1 MNPFLSLNDIQ
12 PGQTARVTELLVS
25 GAMRR
30 RLMDLGLT
38 ADTQVECLGVSPL
51 GDPVSYRIRGAV
63 IAIRREYS
71 RQIRV
76 DGNENKNQF
85 SVALAGNPN
94 VGKSTLF
101 NSLTGSSQH
110 TGNWAGVTVSCFKG
124 SCSSKKYNY
133 VFADLPGTYSLMA
146 HSAEEAL
153 ARDGI
158 CFGNCDA
165 AVVICDSTC
174 LERNLNLVLQIL
186 ETGIPAMVCVNFMDE
201 AAKKNIRI
209 DLSALSRELSAPVA
223 GTTARKK
230 RSLEHFLDRLDETV
244 DHPDTEPFH
253 ISYDAAVE
261 QAISMLLPF
270 TEPLSSRLSPRWL
283 ALRLLENDPGLLRSL
298 NTFLGRDLSED
309 DALCQAVR
317 QARSH
322 LDQAGIFED
331 DLKDRIVSGIV
342 NTAESIASRTVSLP
356 EKPYGKKDA
365 FWDRILTGRLAG
377 YPAMI
382 GLLALIFWLTI
393 TGANYPSAL
402 LSSLFFSFQ
411 EKLTAAFMAVN
422 APQWLHGILVLGVYR
437 VLAWVISVMLPPMAI
452 FFPLFTLLEDFGY
465 LPRIAYN
472 LDRPFQCCKACGKQA
487 LTMAMGFGC
496 NAAGVTGCR
505 IIDSPRERLIAIL
518 TNSFVPCNGRLP
530 ALVTLITLFFTGASS
545 AGPISSL
552 RPALI
557 LTFFILTG
565 VAATFFVSR
574 LLSATVLKGMP
585 SSFTLELPPYR
596 RPQIGRV
603 IWRSI
608 LDRTLFIL
616 GRAAAVAAPA
626 GLVIWILANVS
637 IGDISL
643 LARFSG
649 YLDPIG
655 RLMGMDGV
663 ILMAFILG
671 LPANEI
677 VIPII
682 IMAYTSQGTLI
693 EPGNLSDLHT
703 LLISQGW
710 TWVTAL
716 CTMVFF
722 LFHWPCSTTLMTIK
736 KETGSLKWTCLSIL
750 LPTACGVILCM
761 AITAFSRLL
770 TFL

>member
-85 SVALAGNPN
+85 SVALSGNPN

-209 DLSALSRELSAPVA
+209 DLPALSRELSAPVA

-309 DALCQAVR
+309 DALCQAVL

-356 EKPYGKKDA
+356 EKPYGKRDA

-565 VAATFFVSR
+565 VAATLFVSR

-736 KETGSLKWTCLSIL
+736 KETGSLKWTCLAVL

>member
-85 SVALAGNPN
+85 SVALSGNPN

-209 DLSALSRELSAPVA
+209 DLPALSRELSAPVA

-309 DALCQAVR
+309 DALCQAVL

-356 EKPYGKKDA
+356 EKPYGKRDA

-736 KETGSLKWTCLSIL
+736 KETGSLKWTCLAVL
-750 LPTACGVILCM
+750 LPTTCGVILCM

>member
-201 AAKKNIRI
+201 AAKKNIRV
-209 DLSALSRELSAPVA
+209 DLPALSRELSAPVA

-309 DALCQAVR
+309 DALCQAVL

-356 EKPYGKKDA
+356 EKPYGKRDA

-736 KETGSLKWTCLSIL
+736 KETGSLKWTCLAVL
-750 LPTACGVILCM
+750 LPTTCGVILCM

>member
-85 SVALAGNPN
+85 SVALSGNPN

-209 DLSALSRELSAPVA
+209 DLPALSRELSAPVA

-309 DALCQAVR
+309 DALCQAVL

-356 EKPYGKKDA
+356 EKPYGKRDA

-422 APQWLHGILVLGVYR
+422 APQLLHGILVLGVYR

-552 RPALI
+552 RPALRDKERMKVGKI
-557 LTFFILTG
+557 SWFDQGSLRGIGHNNDGDHDF
-565 VAATFFVSR
+565 
-574 LLSATVLKGMP
+574 
-585 SSFTLELPPYR
+585 
-596 RPQIGRV
+596 IGREPKDKCHKDYP
-603 IWRSI
+603 IHPHQAP
-608 LDRTLFIL
+608 DRIQIS
-616 GRAAAVAAPA
+616 AKACQKA
-626 GLVIWILANVS
+626 
-637 IGDISL
+637 DISN
-643 LARFSG
+643 G
-649 YLDPIG
+649 NIG
-655 RLMGMDGV
+655 
-663 ILMAFILG
+663 
-671 LPANEI
+671 
-677 VIPII
+677 
-682 IMAYTSQGTLI
+682 
-693 EPGNLSDLHT
+693 
-703 LLISQGW
+703 
-710 TWVTAL
+710 
-716 CTMVFF
+716 
-722 LFHWPCSTTLMTIK
+722 
-736 KETGSLKWTCLSIL
+736 
-750 LPTACGVILCM
+750 
-761 AITAFSRLL
+761 
-770 TFL
+770 

>member
-85 SVALAGNPN
+85 SVALSGNPN

-209 DLSALSRELSAPVA
+209 DLPALSRELSAPVA

-309 DALCQAVR
+309 DALCQAVL

-356 EKPYGKKDA
+356 EKPYGKRDA

-616 GRAAAVAAPA
+616 GRAAAIAAPA

-736 KETGSLKWTCLSIL
+736 KETGSLKWTCLAVL
-750 LPTACGVILCM
+750 LPTTCGVILCM

>member
-1 MNPFLSLNDIQ
+1 
-12 PGQTARVTELLVS
+12 
-25 GAMRR
+25 
-30 RLMDLGLT
+30 MDLGLT

-85 SVALAGNPN
+85 SVALSGNPN

-209 DLSALSRELSAPVA
+209 DLPALSRELSAPVA

-244 DHPDTEPFH
+244 DHPDTEPFR

-309 DALCQAVR
+309 DALCQAVL

-356 EKPYGKKDA
+356 EKPYGKRDA

-693 EPGNLSDLHT
+693 EPGNLSDLHM

-736 KETGSLKWTCLSIL
+736 KETGSLKWTCLAVL

>member
-1 MNPFLSLNDIQ
+1 
-12 PGQTARVTELLVS
+12 
-25 GAMRR
+25 
-30 RLMDLGLT
+30 MDLGLT

-85 SVALAGNPN
+85 SVALSGNPN

-201 AAKKNIRI
+201 AAKKNIRV
-209 DLSALSRELSAPVA
+209 DLPALSRELSAPVA

-356 EKPYGKKDA
+356 EKPYGKRDA

-574 LLSATVLKGMP
+574 LLSATVLKGVP

-693 EPGNLSDLHT
+693 EPGNLSDLHM

-736 KETGSLKWTCLSIL
+736 KETGSLKWTCLAVL

>member
-76 DGNENKNQF
+76 NGNENKNQF

-209 DLSALSRELSAPVA
+209 DLPALSRELSAPVA

-356 EKPYGKKDA
+356 EKPYGKRDA

-552 RPALI
+552 CPALI

>member
-356 EKPYGKKDA
+356 EKPYGKRDA

-393 TGANYPSAL
+393 TGANYPSTL

-422 APQWLHGILVLGVYR
+422 APHWLHGILVLGVYR

>member
-1 MNPFLSLNDIQ
+1 
-12 PGQTARVTELLVS
+12 
-25 GAMRR
+25 
-30 RLMDLGLT
+30 MDLGLT

-85 SVALAGNPN
+85 SVALSGNPN

-209 DLSALSRELSAPVA
+209 DLPALSRELSAPVA

-283 ALRLLENDPGLLRSL
+283 ALRLLENDHGLLRSL

-309 DALCQAVR
+309 DALCQAVL

-356 EKPYGKKDA
+356 EKPYGKRDA

-422 APQWLHGILVLGVYR
+422 APQLLHGILVLGVYR

-682 IMAYTSQGTLI
+682 IMTYTSQGTLI

-736 KETGSLKWTCLSIL
+736 KETGSLKWTCLAVL

>member
-85 SVALAGNPN
+85 SVALSGNPN

-209 DLSALSRELSAPVA
+209 DLPALSRELSAPVA

-309 DALCQAVR
+309 DALCQAVL

-356 EKPYGKKDA
+356 EKPYGKRDA

-411 EKLTAAFMAVN
+411 EKLTAAFIAVN
-422 APQWLHGILVLGVYR
+422 APQLLHGILVLGVYR

-682 IMAYTSQGTLI
+682 IMTYTSQGTLI

-736 KETGSLKWTCLSIL
+736 KETGSLKWTCLAVL

>member
-1 MNPFLSLNDIQ
+1 
-12 PGQTARVTELLVS
+12 
-25 GAMRR
+25 
-30 RLMDLGLT
+30 MDLGLT

-85 SVALAGNPN
+85 SVALSGNPN

-209 DLSALSRELSAPVA
+209 DLPALSRELSAPVA

-309 DALCQAVR
+309 DALCQAVL

-342 NTAESIASRTVSLP
+342 NTAESVP
-356 EKPYGKKDA
+356 ENPYGKRDA

-465 LPRIAYN
+465 LPRIPYN

-518 TNSFVPCNGRLP
+518 TNSFVPCNGRHP

-682 IMAYTSQGTLI
+682 IMTYTSQGTLI

-736 KETGSLKWTCLSIL
+736 KETGSLKWTCLAVL

>member
-85 SVALAGNPN
+85 SVALSGNPN

-209 DLSALSRELSAPVA
+209 DLPALSRELSAPVA

-309 DALCQAVR
+309 DALCQAVL

-356 EKPYGKKDA
+356 EKPYGKRDA

-545 AGPISSL
+545 ADPISSL

>member
-1 MNPFLSLNDIQ
+1 VNPFLSLNDIQ

-201 AAKKNIRI
+201 AAKKNIRV
-209 DLSALSRELSAPVA
+209 DLPALSRELSAPVA

-317 QARSH
+317 QAQSH

-356 EKPYGKKDA
+356 EKPYGKRDA

-655 RLMGMDGV
+655 HLMGMDGV

-736 KETGSLKWTCLSIL
+736 KETGSLKWTCLAVL

>member
-1 MNPFLSLNDIQ
+1 
-12 PGQTARVTELLVS
+12 
-25 GAMRR
+25 
-30 RLMDLGLT
+30 MDLGLT

-85 SVALAGNPN
+85 SVALSGNPN

-124 SCSSKKYNY
+124 NCSSKKYNY

-186 ETGIPAMVCVNFMDE
+186 ETGIPAMICVNFMDE

-209 DLSALSRELSAPVA
+209 DLPALSRELSAPVA

-356 EKPYGKKDA
+356 EKPYGKRDA

-574 LLSATVLKGMP
+574 LLSATVLKGVP

-736 KETGSLKWTCLSIL
+736 KETGSLKWICLAVL

>member
-85 SVALAGNPN
+85 SVALSGNPN

-209 DLSALSRELSAPVA
+209 DLPALSRELSAPVA

-309 DALCQAVR
+309 DALCQAVL

-356 EKPYGKKDA
+356 EKPYGKRDA

-736 KETGSLKWTCLSIL
+736 KETGSLKWTCLAVL

>member
-85 SVALAGNPN
+85 SVALSGNPN

-201 AAKKNIRI
+201 AAKKNIRV
-209 DLSALSRELSAPVA
+209 DLPALSRELSAPVA

-309 DALCQAVR
+309 DALCQAVL

-356 EKPYGKKDA
+356 EKPYGKRDA

-382 GLLALIFWLTI
+382 GLLTLIFWLTI

-422 APQWLHGILVLGVYR
+422 APQLLHGILVLGVYR

-682 IMAYTSQGTLI
+682 IMTYTSQGTLI

-736 KETGSLKWTCLSIL
+736 KETGSLKWTCLAVL

>member
-1 MNPFLSLNDIQ
+1 
-12 PGQTARVTELLVS
+12 
-25 GAMRR
+25 
-30 RLMDLGLT
+30 MDLGLT
-38 ADTQVECLGVSPL
+38 ADTQVECLSVSPL

-85 SVALAGNPN
+85 SVALSGNPN

-209 DLSALSRELSAPVA
+209 DLPALSRELSAPVA

-356 EKPYGKKDA
+356 EKPYGKRDA

-545 AGPISSL
+545 ADPISSL

>member
-85 SVALAGNPN
+85 SVALSGNPN

-209 DLSALSRELSAPVA
+209 DLPALSRELSAPVA

-309 DALCQAVR
+309 DALCQAVL

-356 EKPYGKKDA
+356 EKPYGKRDA

>member
-1 MNPFLSLNDIQ
+1 VNPFLSLNDIQ

-85 SVALAGNPN
+85 SVALSGNPN

-209 DLSALSRELSAPVA
+209 DLPALSRELSAPVA

-356 EKPYGKKDA
+356 EKPYGKRDA

>member
-1 MNPFLSLNDIQ
+1 
-12 PGQTARVTELLVS
+12 
-25 GAMRR
+25 
-30 RLMDLGLT
+30 MDLGLT

-85 SVALAGNPN
+85 SVALSGNPN

-209 DLSALSRELSAPVA
+209 DLPALSRELSAPVA

-309 DALCQAVR
+309 DALCQAVL

-356 EKPYGKKDA
+356 EKPYGKRDA

>member
-85 SVALAGNPN
+85 SVALSGNPN

-209 DLSALSRELSAPVA
+209 DLPALSRELSAPVA

-309 DALCQAVR
+309 DALCQAVL

-356 EKPYGKKDA
+356 EKPYGKRDA

-422 APQWLHGILVLGVYR
+422 APQLLHGILVLGVYR

-682 IMAYTSQGTLI
+682 IMTYTSQGTLI

-722 LFHWPCSTTLMTIK
+722 LFHWPCSMTIK
-736 KETGSLKWTCLSIL
+736 KETGSLKWTCLAVL

>member
-85 SVALAGNPN
+85 SVALSGNPN

-209 DLSALSRELSAPVA
+209 DLPALSRELSAPVA

-309 DALCQAVR
+309 DALCQAVI

-356 EKPYGKKDA
+356 EKPYGKRDA

-736 KETGSLKWTCLSIL
+736 KETGSLKWTCLAVL

>member
-85 SVALAGNPN
+85 SVALSGNPN

-209 DLSALSRELSAPVA
+209 DLPALSRELSAPVA

-283 ALRLLENDPGLLRSL
+283 ALRLLENDHGLLRSL

-309 DALCQAVR
+309 DALCQAVL

-356 EKPYGKKDA
+356 EKPYGKRDA

-422 APQWLHGILVLGVYR
+422 APQLLHGILVLGVYR

-682 IMAYTSQGTLI
+682 IMTYTSQGTLI

-736 KETGSLKWTCLSIL
+736 KETGSLKWTCLAVL

>member
-1 MNPFLSLNDIQ
+1 
-12 PGQTARVTELLVS
+12 
-25 GAMRR
+25 
-30 RLMDLGLT
+30 MDLGLT

-94 VGKSTLF
+94 VGKSPLF

-201 AAKKNIRI
+201 AAKKNIRV
-209 DLSALSRELSAPVA
+209 DLPALSRELSAPVA

-356 EKPYGKKDA
+356 EKPYGKRDA

-736 KETGSLKWTCLSIL
+736 KETGSLKWTCLAVL

>member
-85 SVALAGNPN
+85 SVALSGNPN

-209 DLSALSRELSAPVA
+209 DLPALSRELSAPVA

-309 DALCQAVR
+309 DALCQAVL

-356 EKPYGKKDA
+356 EKPYGKRDA

-422 APQWLHGILVLGVYR
+422 APQLLHGILVLGVYR

-565 VAATFFVSR
+565 VAATFFVSH

-682 IMAYTSQGTLI
+682 IMTYTSQGTLI

-736 KETGSLKWTCLSIL
+736 KETGSLKWTCLAVL

>member
-85 SVALAGNPN
+85 SVALSGNPN

-209 DLSALSRELSAPVA
+209 DLPALSRELSAPVA

-309 DALCQAVR
+309 DALCQAVL

-356 EKPYGKKDA
+356 EKPYGKRDA

-422 APQWLHGILVLGVYR
+422 APQLLHGILVLGVYR
-437 VLAWVISVMLPPMAI
+437 VLSWVISVMLPPMAI

-682 IMAYTSQGTLI
+682 IMTYTSQGTLI

-736 KETGSLKWTCLSIL
+736 KETGSLKWTCLAVL

>member
-85 SVALAGNPN
+85 SVALSGNPN

-209 DLSALSRELSAPVA
+209 DLPALSRELSAPVA

-356 EKPYGKKDA
+356 EKPYGKRDA

-545 AGPISSL
+545 ADPISSL

-574 LLSATVLKGMP
+574 LLSATVLKGVP

-736 KETGSLKWTCLSIL
+736 KETGSLKWTCLAVL

>member
-85 SVALAGNPN
+85 SVALSGNPN

-201 AAKKNIRI
+201 AAKKNIRV
-209 DLSALSRELSAPVA
+209 DLPALSRELSAPVA

-356 EKPYGKKDA
+356 EKPYGKRDA

-637 IGDISL
+637 IRDISL

-736 KETGSLKWTCLSIL
+736 KETGSLKWTCLAVL

>member
-201 AAKKNIRI
+201 AAKKNIRV
-209 DLSALSRELSAPVA
+209 DLPALSRELSAPVA

-356 EKPYGKKDA
+356 EKPYGKRDA

-565 VAATFFVSR
+565 VAATFFVSH

-736 KETGSLKWTCLSIL
+736 KETGSLKWTCLAVL

>member
-201 AAKKNIRI
+201 AAKKNIRV
-209 DLSALSRELSAPVA
+209 DLPALSRELSAPVA

-270 TEPLSSRLSPRWL
+270 TEPLSSHLSPRWL

-309 DALCQAVR
+309 DALCQAVL

-356 EKPYGKKDA
+356 EKPYGKRDA

-655 RLMGMDGV
+655 HLMGMDGV

-682 IMAYTSQGTLI
+682 IMTYTSQGTLI

-736 KETGSLKWTCLSIL
+736 KETGSLKWTCLAVL

>member
-201 AAKKNIRI
+201 AAKKNIRV
-209 DLSALSRELSAPVA
+209 DLPALSRELSAPVA

-356 EKPYGKKDA
+356 EKPYGKRDA

-682 IMAYTSQGTLI
+682 IMTYTSQGTLI

-736 KETGSLKWTCLSIL
+736 KETGSLKWTCLAVL

>member
-1 MNPFLSLNDIQ
+1 
-12 PGQTARVTELLVS
+12 
-25 GAMRR
+25 
-30 RLMDLGLT
+30 MDLGLT

-85 SVALAGNPN
+85 SVALSGNPN

-186 ETGIPAMVCVNFMDE
+186 ETGIPAMICVNFMDE

-209 DLSALSRELSAPVA
+209 DLPALSRELSAPVA

-356 EKPYGKKDA
+356 EKPYGKRDA

-716 CTMVFF
+716 CTMVFV

>member
-1 MNPFLSLNDIQ
+1 
-12 PGQTARVTELLVS
+12 
-25 GAMRR
+25 
-30 RLMDLGLT
+30 MDLGLT

-85 SVALAGNPN
+85 SVALSGNPN

-201 AAKKNIRI
+201 AAKKNIRV
-209 DLSALSRELSAPVA
+209 DLPALSRELSAPVA

-270 TEPLSSRLSPRWL
+270 TEPLSSHLSPRWL

-317 QARSH
+317 QAQSH

-356 EKPYGKKDA
+356 EKPYGKRDA

-736 KETGSLKWTCLSIL
+736 KETGSLKWTCLAVL

>member
-201 AAKKNIRI
+201 AAKKNIRV
-209 DLSALSRELSAPVA
+209 DLPALSRELSAPVA

-244 DHPDTEPFH
+244 DHTDTEPFH

-356 EKPYGKKDA
+356 EKPYGKRDA

-736 KETGSLKWTCLSIL
+736 KETGSLKWTCLAVL

>member
-201 AAKKNIRI
+201 AAKKNIRV
-209 DLSALSRELSAPVA
+209 DLPALSRELSAPVA

-356 EKPYGKKDA
+356 EKPYGKRDA

-736 KETGSLKWTCLSIL
+736 KETGSLKWTCLAVL
-750 LPTACGVILCM
+750 LPTTCGVILCM